1 MAYTDIDDSSAYFQT
16 KIYTGTGST
25 HNVTLDGNSNLQ
37 PDWVW
42 IKDRQNGGYNH
53 NSYDSV
59 RGATKLIWPN
69 LTNTEGTYSN
79 SLTSFNSN
87 GFTLGSDSSNGEVNR
102 SNVNYVSWNWK
113 AGGSASTNTTGSIN
127 SSVSVNTTAGISILT
142 FTGSGSGVAEN
153 VGHGLGVTPKL
164 MIGKNLD
171 SSHSVF
177 GSWMVG
183 GLGVSSSFNFST
195 NYINLN
201 SGAGLSSDA
210 GGTVWNAAPTSTL
223 VKFSN
228 FFNTASNDYVMYCFA
243 EKKGFSKFGTYT
255 GNGSSNGA
263 FVYTGFKPAVWIVKR
278 TNATNNWITFDN
290 KRSTSQ
296 GFNRNNVLL
305 LPNLN
310 QGENTNDGVVD
321 FVSNGIKIRDTKDEF
336 NNSSGTYMYMAF
348 AENPFVTSTGIP
360 TPAR

>member
-1 MAYTDIDDSSAYFQT
+1 MAYTDIDKSDDYFNT
-16 KIYTGTGST
+16 LTYAGNGTSGRSVTGVGF
-25 HNVTLDGNSNLQ
+25 Q
-37 PDWVW
+37 PDFVW
-42 IKDRQNGGYNH
+42 FKNRSDTDPHKVFDVARGVGKSIKTNSTDTQATNEENGYL
-53 NSYDSV
+53 S
-59 RGATKLIWPN
+59 A
-69 LTNTEGTYSN
+69 
-79 SLTSFNSN
+79 FNSD
-87 GFTLGSDSSNGEVNR
+87 GFTLTAGSTSIQDVNNNGE
-102 SNVNYVSWNWK
+102 NYVSWNWLG
-113 AGGSASTNTTGSIN
+113 GGSASTNTTGSIN

-142 FTGSGSGVAEN
+142 FTGSGSGAAEN

-201 SGAGLSSDA
+201 KTNGLSSDA
-210 GGTVWNAAPTSTL
+210 GGTVWNAEPTSTL

-243 EKKGFSKFGTYT
+243 EKKGFSNFGTYT
-255 GNGSSNGA
+255 GNGSSDGT
-263 FVYTGFKPAVWIVKR
+263 FVYTGFKPAYIMMKR
-278 TNATNNWITFDN
+278 TSAGGNSWRVYDN
-290 KRSTSQ
+290 KRDP
-296 GFNRNNVLL
+296 FNEMDNALFPDDSAIEGNY
-305 LPNLN
+305 
-310 QGENTNDGVVD
+310 DAID
-321 FVSNGIKIRDTKDEF
+321 FVSNGFKWR
-336 NNSSGTYMYMAF
+336 NSSAAINGSGSTYMYMAF

>member
-16 KIYTGTGST
+16 KIYSGTGSALS
-25 HNVTLDGNSNLQ
+25 VTFDGNSNLQ
-37 PDWVW
+37 PDWIW
-42 IKDRQNGGYNH
+42 FKN
-53 NSYDSV
+53 
-59 RGATKLIWPN
+59 RGT
-69 LTNTEGTYSN
+69 SN
-79 SLTSFNSN
+79 SHGLQDVVRTFNAANVQSTNGTDASPAFSNLGYVSAANSN
-87 GFTLGSDSSNGEVNR
+87 GFTVQPGNCANSGSN
-102 SNVNYVSWNWK
+102 NYVSWNWK
-113 AGGSASTNTTGSIN
+113 AGGSPSTNTAGSIN

-142 FTGSGSGVAEN
+142 FTGSGSGAAEN

-171 SSHSVF
+171 SGHSVF

-210 GGTVWNAAPTSTL
+210 GGTVWNATPTSTL

-255 GNGSSNGA
+255 GNGNSDGA
-263 FVYTGFKPAVWIVKR
+263 FLYTGFKPALWIVKR
-278 TNATNNWITFDN
+278 TNAVNNWIMFDN
-290 KRSTSQ
+290 KRSTSD

-305 LPNLN
+305 LPNLS

-321 FVSNGIKIRDTKDEF
+321 FVSSGIKIRDTKDEF

>member
-1 MAYTDIDDSSAYFQT
+1 MAYTNIDKSDDYFNT
-16 KIYTGTGST
+16 LIYAGNGTSGRSVTGVGF
-25 HNVTLDGNSNLQ
+25 Q
-37 PDWVW
+37 PDFVW
-42 IKDRQNGGYNH
+42 IKNRNDGDPHKVFDVARGVGKSIKTNSTDTQATNEENGYL
-53 NSYDSV
+53 S
-59 RGATKLIWPN
+59 A
-69 LTNTEGTYSN
+69 
-79 SLTSFNSN
+79 FNSD
-87 GFTLGSDSSNGEVNR
+87 GFTLTAGSTSIQDVNNNGE
-102 SNVNYVSWNWK
+102 NYVSWNWLG
-113 AGGSASTNTTGSIN
+113 GGSASTNTSGSIN
-127 SSVSVNTTAGISILT
+127 SSVSVNTDAGFSVLT
-142 FTGSGSGVAEN
+142 FTGSGSGAAEN

-201 SGAGLSSDA
+201 YGNGLSSDA

-228 FFNTASNDYVMYCFA
+228 FFNTSSNDYVMYCFA
-243 EKKGFSKFGTYT
+243 EKKGFSKFGTYK

-263 FVYTGFKPAVWIVKR
+263 FIYTGFKPALWIVKR

-290 KRSTSQ
+290 RRSTSN

-305 LPNLN
+305 LPNLS

-336 NNSSGTYMYMAF
+336 NNDSGTYMYMAF

>member
-1 MAYTDIDDSSAYFQT
+1 MAYTDIDKSDDYFNT
-16 KIYTGTGST
+16 LTYAGNGTSGRSVTGVGF
-25 HNVTLDGNSNLQ
+25 Q
-37 PDWVW
+37 PDFVW
-42 IKDRQNGGYNH
+42 FKNRSDADPHKVFDVARGVGKSIKTNSTDTQATNEENGYL
-53 NSYDSV
+53 S
-59 RGATKLIWPN
+59 A
-69 LTNTEGTYSN
+69 
-79 SLTSFNSN
+79 FNSD
-87 GFTLGSDSSNGEVNR
+87 GFTLTAGSTSIQDVNNNGE
-102 SNVNYVSWNWK
+102 NYVSWNWLG
-113 AGGSASTNTTGSIN
+113 GGSASTNTTGSIN

-142 FTGSGSGVAEN
+142 FTGSGSGAAEN

-201 SGAGLSSDA
+201 TTSGLSSDA

-228 FFNTASNDYVMYCFA
+228 FFNTGSNDYVMYCFA
-243 EKKGFSKFGTYT
+243 EKKGFSNFGTYT
-255 GNGSSNGA
+255 GNGSSDGT
-263 FVYTGFKPAVWIVKR
+263 FIYTGFKPAFFMVKL
-278 TNATNNWITFDN
+278 TSGANNWNIFDN
-290 KRSTSQ
+290 KRNPGNDLDLKLYADTSSADVSAY
-296 GFNRNNVLL
+296 GTL
-305 LPNLN
+305 
-310 QGENTNDGVVD
+310 D
-321 FVSNGIKIRDTKDEF
+321 FVSNGIKCRSSDGAF
-336 NNSSGTYMYMAF
+336 NGSGSTYMYMAF

>member
-1 MAYTDIDDSSAYFQT
+1 MAYTDIDDSSSAFQVKT
-16 KIYTGTGST
+16 WTGTGSS
-25 HNVTLDGNSNLQ
+25 NALTLDGNSNVQ
-37 PDWVW
+37 PDWVM
-42 IKDRQNGGYNH
+42 IKQRSGSQQWNG
-53 NSYDSV
+53 YDV
-59 RGATKLIWPN
+59 IRGVQKYIGWNTNIVEN
-69 LTNTEGTYSN
+69 TQSQGLTAFG
-79 SLTSFNSN
+79 SN
-87 GFTLGSDSSNGEVNR
+87 GFTVGSDDMVNGGSST
-102 SNVNYVSWNWK
+102 YVGYCWK
-113 AGGSASTNTTGSIN
+113 AGGSPSTNTAGSIN

-255 GNGSSNGA
+255 GNGSSDGA

-278 TNATNNWITFDN
+278 TNAVNNWITFDN